1 MGTTKTAQE
10 FFSLSQVAKRLGLSK
25 MTIYRYVKAKK
36 LSAYQFGRDFRVR
49 ADDLEHF
56 IQKYKI

>member
-1 MGTTKTAQE
+1 
-10 FFSLSQVAKRLGLSK
+10 LSEVAKRLGLSK

-49 ADDLEHF
+49 AEDLEHF
-56 IQKYKI
+56 IQKFKV

>member
-1 MGTTKTAQE
+1 MGITKTTQE
-10 FFSLSQVAKRLGLSK
+10 FYSLSEVAKRLGLSK

-49 ADDLEHF
+49 AEDLERF
-56 IQKYKI
+56 IQKFKV